1 MTVTNAV
8 ETTMIW
14 GTVSGASMVG
24 MVISLLLSVG
34 LPIFLCI
41 FIYKKTK
48 AWVPAF
54 FIGCGI
60 FVGFAMILEQICHAI
75 VLTVTGSVIRDNI
88 WLYAIYGGLAAALFE
103 ECGRWIAMTFCLK
116 KHLTRE
122 NALMYGAGHGGI
134 EAFLILGMSSM
145 SNLLTAAMINGGLM
159 EKTMTA
165 LEPAQQEVTYHQ
177 LSVLWTTPAYQFY
190 LAPVERISA
199 IALQIALSILVY
211 SAVKTGRKLQ
221 LAAAF
226 GLHFAV
232 DFLKST
238 TKALL
243 NGGLTDKNH
252 ISAKGKN
259 VMVIGGGDTGND
271 CVGTSVRHGA
281 KSVLQ
286 LEMMP
291 KLPDTRTENNPWPQW
306 PMVCKTDYG
315 QEEAIGVFGHDPRV
329 YQTTVKEFLK
339 DKKGN
344 LKGAVLVK
352 LSPEKD
358 PKSGRT
364 IMKPVEG
371 SEYKVETEL
380 VLIAAG
386 FLGSESYLTK
396 AFGVEVDG
404 RTNIATADGTHQTN
418 VKNVFAAGDVRRGQ
432 SLVVWAIREGRDV
445 AREVDKSLMEYTNL

>member
-1 MTVTNAV
+1 MAVNVT

-75 VLTVTGSVIRDNI
+75 VLAITGSVLQDNI
-88 WLYAIYGGLAAALFE
+88 WLYGLYGGVAAALFE
-103 ECGRWIAMTFCLK
+103 ETGRWIAMKFCLK

-145 SNLLTAAMINGGLM
+145 SNLITAAMINGGLM
-159 EKTMTA
+159 EKTMSA
-165 LEPAQQEVTYHQ
+165 LEPAQQELSYHQ

-211 SAVKTGRKLQ
+211 SAVKTGKKLH

-232 DFLKST
+232 DFLTVVCASMIPTWALELGLLAVVAGICVVVYRQIYTQAAEK
-238 TKALL
+238 KA
-243 NGGLTDKNH
+243 
-252 ISAKGKN
+252 
-259 VMVIGGGDTGND
+259 
-271 CVGTSVRHGA
+271 
-281 KSVLQ
+281 
-286 LEMMP
+286 
-291 KLPDTRTENNPWPQW
+291 
-306 PMVCKTDYG
+306 
-315 QEEAIGVFGHDPRV
+315 
-329 YQTTVKEFLK
+329 
-339 DKKGN
+339 
-344 LKGAVLVK
+344 
-352 LSPEKD
+352 
-358 PKSGRT
+358 
-364 IMKPVEG
+364 
-371 SEYKVETEL
+371 
-380 VLIAAG
+380 
-386 FLGSESYLTK
+386 
-396 AFGVEVDG
+396 
-404 RTNIATADGTHQTN
+404 
-418 VKNVFAAGDVRRGQ
+418 
-432 SLVVWAIREGRDV
+432 
-445 AREVDKSLMEYTNL
+445 

>member
-54 FIGCGI
+54 
-60 FVGFAMILEQICHAI
+60 LEQICHAI
-75 VLTVTGSVIRDNI
+75 VLTVTGSVIRDNL

-103 ECGRWIAMTFCLK
+103 ECGRWIAMKFCLK

-232 DFLKST
+232 DFLTVVCAST
-238 TKALL
+238 IPTWALEL
-243 NGGLTDKNH
+243 GLL
-252 ISAKGKN
+252 
-259 VMVIGGGDTGND
+259 MVVAVI
-271 CVGTSVRHGA
+271 CVAVY
-281 KSVLQ
+281 
-286 LEMMP
+286 
-291 KLPDTRTENNPWPQW
+291 KLAYVSSTE
-306 PMVCKTDYG
+306 
-315 QEEAIGVFGHDPRV
+315 
-329 YQTTVKEFLK
+329 
-339 DKKGN
+339 KK
-344 LKGAVLVK
+344 V
-352 LSPEKD
+352 
-358 PKSGRT
+358 
-364 IMKPVEG
+364 
-371 SEYKVETEL
+371 
-380 VLIAAG
+380 
-386 FLGSESYLTK
+386 
-396 AFGVEVDG
+396 
-404 RTNIATADGTHQTN
+404 
-418 VKNVFAAGDVRRGQ
+418 
-432 SLVVWAIREGRDV
+432 
-445 AREVDKSLMEYTNL
+445 

>member
-1 MTVTNAV
+1 MS
-8 ETTMIW
+8 W
-14 GTVSGASMVG
+14 GTVSSASMVG

-34 LPIFLCI
+34 LPIFLGI

-60 FVGFAMILEQICHAI
+60 FVGFAMILEKICHAI

-103 ECGRWIAMTFCLK
+103 ECGRWIAMKFCLK

-211 SAVKTGRKLQ
+211 SAVKTGRKLH

-226 GLHFAV
+226 GLHLAV
-232 DFLKST
+232 DFLTVVCAST
-238 TKALL
+238 IPTWALEL
-243 NGGLTDKNH
+243 GL
-252 ISAKGKN
+252 
-259 VMVIGGGDTGND
+259 
-271 CVGTSVRHGA
+271 
-281 KSVLQ
+281 L
-286 LEMMP
+286 
-291 KLPDTRTENNPWPQW
+291 
-306 PMVCKTDYG
+306 
-315 QEEAIGVFGHDPRV
+315 
-329 YQTTVKEFLK
+329 
-339 DKKGN
+339 
-344 LKGAVLVK
+344 
-352 LSPEKD
+352 
-358 PKSGRT
+358 
-364 IMKPVEG
+364 
-371 SEYKVETEL
+371 
-380 VLIAAG
+380 
-386 FLGSESYLTK
+386 
-396 AFGVEVDG
+396 
-404 RTNIATADGTHQTN
+404 
-418 VKNVFAAGDVRRGQ
+418 
-432 SLVVWAIREGRDV
+432 LVVTVICV
-445 AREVDKSLMEYTNL
+445 AVYKLVYLSLAEKKV